1 MFKYHNENPNG
12 YHIPDCVIRAI
23 KLALDIPYYDVVML
37 LQLNGD
43 YYSCDCLNKVC
54 YEKLLDYDYKLPH
67 YIGNGKT
74 AEEVASDFPNDILLL
89 RMEGHLSCSIRGII
103 HDIWDCS
110 DKIITDFWIVEQ
122 SYWQKRINDYNIDV

>member
-23 KLALDIPYYDVVML
+23 TTAIPELSYYDVICKLKINANMFNCDE
-37 LQLNGD
+37 LN
-43 YYSCDCLNKVC
+43 VRC
-54 YEKLLDYDYKLPH
+54 YEKLLDIDFDLPH

-74 AEEVASDFPNDILLL
+74 ASEVALDFRNDIVIL
-89 RMEGHLSCSIRGII
+89 RMEGHLSVSVYGII

-110 DKIITDFWIVEQ
+110 NEVITDFWLV
-122 SYWQKRINDYNIDV
+122 V